1 MPKNTQPSL
10 IRALQKKNY
19 PKVVR
24 IIRYAPEQ
32 LSAVHPESLNTPLHL
47 CVYDSLVDLV
57 KLLLEAGA
65 SATARNKSG
74 ELPLHLAS
82 RPEVISLLLANASA
96 RALVNE
102 PDARGYVWF
111 PSDAD

>member
-10 IRALQKKNY
+10 IWALQKRNY

-24 IIRYAPEQ
+24 IIRYAPD
-32 LSAVHPESLNTPLHL
+32 PESLNTPLHL